1 VESTFS
7 PVRASYSVQAVAPT
21 PTDRPRRAGGNLGGV
36 VVLVLESSGSGAKFA
51 DLGVSDAARGRRDAP
66 VFEHDMR
73 IQSAKSPM
81 RNGDRA
87 LENNFEKGADL
98 YWGGCKSKPVP

>member
-1 VESTFS
+1 MESTFS
-7 PVRASYSVQAVAPT
+7 TVRASYSVQAAAPT
-21 PTDRPRRAGGNLGGV
+21 LPDRPRRAGGSLGGV
-36 VVLVLESSGSGAKFA
+36 VELFLQSSGSGAKCA
-51 DLGVSDAARGRRDAP
+51 DLDVSDAACGRRDAP